1 VLLKDLIMGELVQFF
16 WAVVDSTSAALIG
29 LNLVPVLVLSLFVG
43 FALPRGRSWLK
54 APLAVIP
61 AMLIAAVWPWVYG
74 ADPIWPDLMQM
85 ETEIQAVVL
94 LAVAWCIIWLCERVK
109 MLFMPVNLSRPLI
122 PVIIASKS

>member
-1 VLLKDLIMGELVQFF
+1 MGEFVQFF
-16 WAVVDSTSAALIG
+16 WAIVDSTSAALIG
-29 LNLVPVLVLSLFVG
+29 LNIVPVLVLSLFIG

-61 AMLIAAVWPWVYG
+61 AMLVVAVWPTIYG
-74 ADPIWPDLMQM
+74 AEPIWPDLMQM

-94 LAVAWCIIWLCERVK
+94 FAVAWVLIWLCEK
-109 MLFMPVNLSRPLI
+109 IKSLFMPVNLSRPLI

>member
-1 VLLKDLIMGELVQFF
+1 MGEFVQFF

-29 LNLVPVLVLSLFVG
+29 LNIIPVLVLSLFIG

-61 AMLIAAVWPWVYG
+61 AMLVVAVWPTIYG
-74 ADPIWPDLMQM
+74 TEPIWPDLMQM

-94 LAVAWCIIWLCERVK
+94 FAVAWVLIWLCEK
-109 MLFMPVNLSRPLI
+109 IKSLFMPVNLSRPLI

>member
-1 VLLKDLIMGELVQFF
+1 MGEFVQFF

-29 LNLVPVLVLSLFVG
+29 LNIIPVLVLSLFIG

-61 AMLIAAVWPWVYG
+61 AMLVVAVWPTIYG
-74 ADPIWPDLMQM
+74 AEPIWPDLMQM

-94 LAVAWCIIWLCERVK
+94 FAVAWVLIWLCEK
-109 MLFMPVNLSRPLI
+109 IKSLFMPVNLSRPLI